1 MTATRGKVQ
10 ADILFLNLINDNN
23 FQPIRR
29 STVWR
34 IGKVRYIGPS
44 RAEKLLFEFFFP
56 LSTTYI
62 QYLHEKEDL
71 GEKVCSIYCCLG
83 RKRKRAS

>member
-1 MTATRGKVQ
+1 MTSTSGKVQ
-10 ADILFLNLINDNN
+10 ANILFLNLINDNN

-62 QYLHEKEDL
+62 QYLDEKEDL
-71 GEKVCSIYCCLG
+71 GEKVCSIAVWVG
-83 RKRKRAS
+83 KRKRAS